1 MSDMFDLLKHS
12 QIRKFII
19 MLGEREK
26 HSRKIEIKEY
36 EGFLKNIN
44 TVLTN
49 FEGAVK
55 LCKCMLI
62 STSGSLPHAQN
73 FDTWKPGCFKA
84 NFYSSMF
91 CIKLE

>member
-55 LCKCMLI
+55 LCKYMLI
-62 STSGSLPHAQN
+62 STSGSLQHAQN
-73 FDTWKPGCFKA
+73 FDTWKPGCFQGQLLPF
-84 NFYSSMF
+84 NV
-91 CIKLE
+91 LH

>member
-49 FEGAVK
+49 FQGAVK

-62 STSGSLPHAQN
+62 STSGSLHHPAQLSRHMEN
-73 FDTWKPGCFKA
+73 QMLQGQILLF
-84 NFYSSMF
+84 NV
-91 CIKLE
+91 LH